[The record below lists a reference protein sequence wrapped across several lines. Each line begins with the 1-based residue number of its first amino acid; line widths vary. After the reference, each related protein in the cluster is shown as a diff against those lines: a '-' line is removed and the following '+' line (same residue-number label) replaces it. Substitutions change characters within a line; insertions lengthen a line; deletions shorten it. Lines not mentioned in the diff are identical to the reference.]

1 MRVQAKF
8 DVSQVLAG
16 LENMKSI
23 QTHLARSMCVAG
35 GKVLRDEAKVR
46 APVDTGKLRDS
57 IYLAYRDKEST
68 ETRVVYQVSWN
79 AKKAPYGH
87 LLEFG
92 HWQTRAAYKGKDGEW
107 YSGAALPQPKWVPA
121 HSFMRPAYDAAIG
134 RAREAMIAR
143 GKQRYIELMSDKNYG
158 GDDIES

>member
-79 AKKAPYGH
+79 SKKAPHGH

-92 HWQTRAAYKGKDGEW
+92 HWTVYGGKRGKGGVQGEW
-107 YSGAALPQPKWVPA
+107 VAARPFL
-121 HSFMRPAYDAAIG
+121 RPAYDAAIG

-143 GKQRYIELMSDKNYG
+143 GRERLIELMNTDMSGSRIGSDG
-158 GDDIES
+158 GEGYE